1 MVIECAPGY
10 SLLNNTNSSYSQHF
24 SSRPGVFGLLVL
36 KIAPNGVELTPRTM
50 RVVMAQIATTGAK
63 WCIAIATTR
72 TAAPCTAF
80 GVDTHRYRP
89 QIRVN
94 LTYFWVVCGL
104 ALPQYGADHH
114 NIAHAFGPACL
125 LNVETIIYIPHLIS
139 FRPTGQFRQNTGF
152 GRVSGQRSW
161 SAPRLVFRTYCI
173 RNRNK
178 TPLY

>member
-1 MVIECAPGY
+1 MSE
-10 SLLNNTNSSYSQHF
+10 SLHSASLSSLRHLQPSRH
-24 SSRPGVFGLLVL
+24 RPGVRRTARCSRTAGRRVRST
-36 KIAPNGVELTPRTM
+36 ASTRTGGPVRGPNCP
-50 RVVMAQIATTGAK
+50 TGAK

-125 LNVETIIYIPHLIS
+125 LNVETIICLPHLIR

-152 GRVSGQRSW
+152 GRVSGQRPW
-161 SAPRLVFRTYCI
+161 SPHPRGF
-173 RNRNK
+173 
-178 TPLY
+178 